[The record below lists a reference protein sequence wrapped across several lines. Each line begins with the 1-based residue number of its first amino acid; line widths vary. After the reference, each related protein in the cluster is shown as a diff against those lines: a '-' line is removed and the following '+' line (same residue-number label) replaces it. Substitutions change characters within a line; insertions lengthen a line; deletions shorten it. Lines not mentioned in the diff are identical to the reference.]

1 MKKKL
6 MLILSVFVLT
16 YVTSDSISEEKSV
29 FASSEAEVI
38 LGGQV
43 VGIKLYSDGIMLVD
57 FEEGSENPALKAGL
71 KKGDIILTANGK
83 RINGT
88 DSFVEAVLNSSPR
101 DGLTVSYI
109 RGGREN
115 SAVLYPSRT
124 ADGGL
129 KVGMWV
135 RDSVGGV
142 GTVTCYSEAGGKMI
156 TLGHSVT
163 DTDTGESFI
172 AGGGFITDCE
182 ILSVEKSIGGTPGEI
197 YGMFKDDEKIY
208 GTITENRETGLYAD
222 VCTLPEECTRI
233 KIAPMS
239 SVHDGGAILYS
250 DVAGN
255 GVAAY
260 SVSLKRL
267 YSAGT
272 RNFAVTITDE
282 RLLAL
287 TGGIIQGMSGSPIVQ
302 GGRLVGA
309 LTHVC
314 VNTPESGYGIY
325 IENMLDA
332 AG

>member
-16 YVTSDSISEEKSV
+16 YVTSDFISEEKSV
-29 FASSEAEVI
+29 FASAETEVI

-43 VGIKLYSDGIMLVD
+43 VGIKLYSEGIMLVD
-57 FEEGSENPALKAGL
+57 FEEGGESPALKAGL
-71 KKGDIILTANGK
+71 KKGDIILTADGK
-83 RINGT
+83 KINGT
-88 DSFVEAVLNSSPR
+88 DSFIEAVLNSSPS
-101 DGLTVSYI
+101 DGLKISYN

-115 SAVLYPSRT
+115 STVLYPSST
-124 ADGGL
+124 ADGGM

-142 GTVTCYSEAGGKMI
+142 GTVTCYSPSNNRMV

-182 ILSVEKSIGGTPGEI
+182 ILSVEKSACGTPGEI
-197 YGMFKDDEKIY
+197 YGMFKEDERIY

-222 VCTLPEECTRI
+222 VRTLPEECTRI
-233 KIAPMS
+233 KIASAS

-250 DVAGN
+250 DVAGG
-255 GVAAY
+255 GVTAY
-260 SVSLKRL
+260 SVSLKKL

-287 TGGIIQGMSGSPIVQ
+287 TGGIVQGMSGSPVVQ

-314 VNTPESGYGIY
+314 VNSPESGYGIY
-325 IENMLDA
+325 IENMLDT